1 MISVVVGSSPVA
13 VTGTFVMKP
22 LPAQEDADPP
32 EFLHT
37 IPNLRFGIFEFPDNS
52 LIFPQDLLE
61 LLLNHL
67 KLSPDTTGKDVML
80 YAPHR
85 LRTNVWRYLIL
96 IYVPPRH
103 FSVGGG
109 GGGGGG
115 DYYYFFF
122 FRLGQNS

>member
-37 IPNLRFGIFEFPDNS
+37 IPNLRFGIFEFPDNP

-85 LRTNVWRYLIL
+85 PRTNVWRYLIL

-103 FSVGGG
+103 FFGGGEGGG
-109 GGGGGG
+109 GLLLLSLFQVGAK
-115 DYYYFFF
+115 
-122 FRLGQNS
+122 